1 MSRITGVFQR
11 VEQKYL
17 LTDAQYTTL
26 WDVLQPY
33 MKPDAYGRSTVCSI
47 YFDTPDR
54 RLVRTSLEKPVYKEK
69 LRLRTYG
76 VPKPDSPAF
85 DEAIRWRVEDV
96 DLLHGDG
103 GAQLLPDGVRLMEIK
118 AVGGMPGWLAD
129 ALGELHIYPKIARFA
144 AVLLTLLLAG
154 CSSVQPAAQT
164 DASPAPESSTSD
176 VTETESE
183 AETETVSV
191 STSGPID
198 EASLTLKKKDEYTD
212 YTGAVEVDLSNP
224 ADAAGVSVSG
234 SVITITADGT
244 YVLTGT
250 LADGQIIVD
259 AGDAADVRLVLEN
272 AALSSSDSA
281 PIYAKNA
288 DKVILSL
295 PEGTES
301 RITDSVT
308 GKDSVQIFDGTIDI
322 TAQGDGIKST
332 KAEEDKGFVYIGGG
346 VLTVD
351 AGCDGIQA
359 ETSALISG
367 GELNITTG
375 GGSANA
381 AVKTGNDRFIGWQNS
396 ASDTDAPSEKGV
408 KAQTYLEIT
417 GGTLTLDTTDDSIH
431 CNDTIMVSG
440 GTITAQSGDD
450 GLHADSYLEISNG
463 SFTVLKSYE
472 GIEASEIVVNGGEI
486 DVAAQDD
493 GFNAAGGA
501 DGSSMDGRPGQNAFA
516 GDASK
521 SLTFNDGTVTV
532 DAGGDG
538 LDSNGT
544 LAINGGTIC
553 VSGPTDSANGTFDSG
568 TGFTVN
574 GGVLL
579 GAGSAGMMETPG
591 GDSAQNV
598 VIVSGSGQ
606 AGSMVEIRDAAGSVL
621 FSWTVPK
628 SFSVVTFSMPEI
640 TVGET
645 YAVYVDGT
653 QAASAECTGVV
664 TGGAGGM
671 AGGFDR
677 GGGKGGFMDPGAQK
691 PGGVP
696 EKPSAAGGLFGVGK
710 AQ

>member
-1 MSRITGVFQR
+1 
-11 VEQKYL
+11 
-17 LTDAQYTTL
+17 
-26 WDVLQPY
+26 
-33 MKPDAYGRSTVCSI
+33 MKKR
-47 YFDTPDR
+47 
-54 RLVRTSLEKPVYKEK
+54 
-69 LRLRTYG
+69 
-76 VPKPDSPAF
+76 
-85 DEAIRWRVEDV
+85 
-96 DLLHGDG
+96 
-103 GAQLLPDGVRLMEIK
+103 
-118 AVGGMPGWLAD
+118 
-129 ALGELHIYPKIARFA
+129 KIARFA

-301 RITDSVT
+301 HITDSVT
-308 GKDSVQIFDGTIDI
+308 GMDGEEELSAAVYSVCDLTVNGSGTLYVTANANDAITTKDDLKLNGAMLVLTAADDGLVGKDSVQIFDGTIDI

-396 ASDTDAPSEKGV
+396 ASDTDAPSEKVV

-417 GGTLTLDTTDDSIH
+417 GGTLT
-431 CNDTIMVSG
+431 
-440 GTITAQSGDD
+440 
-450 GLHADSYLEISNG
+450 
-463 SFTVLKSYE
+463 
-472 GIEASEIVVNGGEI
+472 
-486 DVAAQDD
+486 
-493 GFNAAGGA
+493 
-501 DGSSMDGRPGQNAFA
+501 
-516 GDASK
+516 
-521 SLTFNDGTVTV
+521 
-532 DAGGDG
+532 
-538 LDSNGT
+538 
-544 LAINGGTIC
+544 INGGTIC

-621 FSWTVPK
+621 VSWTVPK

-691 PGGVP
+691 PGGMP
-696 EKPSAAGGLFGVGK
+696 EKPSAAGGRFGVGQ

>member
-1 MSRITGVFQR
+1 MVKR
-11 VEQKYL
+11 
-17 LTDAQYTTL
+17 
-26 WDVLQPY
+26 
-33 MKPDAYGRSTVCSI
+33 
-47 YFDTPDR
+47 
-54 RLVRTSLEKPVYKEK
+54 
-69 LRLRTYG
+69 
-76 VPKPDSPAF
+76 
-85 DEAIRWRVEDV
+85 
-96 DLLHGDG
+96 
-103 GAQLLPDGVRLMEIK
+103 
-118 AVGGMPGWLAD
+118 
-129 ALGELHIYPKIARFA
+129 KIARFA

-154 CSSVQPAAQT
+154 CSAVQPIAQT
-164 DASPAPESSTSD
+164 DASPAPESSESD
-176 VTETESE
+176 VTETESEAE

-212 YTGAVEVDLSNP
+212 YTGAVEIDLSDP

-244 YVLTGT
+244 YVLAGT

-272 AALSSSDSA
+272 AALFGSDSA

-308 GKDSVQIFDGTIDI
+308 GMDGEEELSAAVYSVCDLTVNGSGTLYVTANANDAITTKDDLKLNGATLVLTAADDGLVGKDSVQIFDGTIDI

-332 KAEEDKGFVYIGGG
+332 KVEEDKGFVYIGGG

-463 SFTVLKSYE
+463 SVTVLKSYE
-472 GIEASEIVVNGGEI
+472 GIEASEIAVNGGEI

-521 SLTFNDGTVTV
+521 SLTLNGGTVTV
-532 DAGGDG
+532 NAGGDG

-544 LAINGGTIC
+544 LTINGGTIC

-598 VIVSGSGQ
+598 VIVSCSGQ
-606 AGSMVEIRDAAGSVL
+606 AGSTVEVRDAAGSVL
-621 FSWTVPK
+621 VSWTVPK

-664 TGGAGGM
+664 TGGAGSM

-691 PGGVP
+691 PGGMP
-696 EKPSAAGGLFGVGK
+696 EKPGVAGGLFGVGQ

>member
-198 EASLTLKKKDEYTD
+198 EAGLTLKKKDEYTD

-696 EKPSAAGGLFGVGK
+696 EKPSAAGGLFGVGQ

>member
-164 DASPAPESSTSD
+164 DASPAPESSKSD

-198 EASLTLKKKDEYTD
+198 EAGLTLKKKDEYTD

-621 FSWTVPK
+621 VSWTVPK

-696 EKPSAAGGLFGVGK
+696 EKPSAAGGLFGVGQ

>member
-198 EASLTLKKKDEYTD
+198 EAGLTLKKKDEYTD

-553 VSGPTDSANGTFDSG
+553 VSGPTDSANGTFDRG

-640 TVGET
+640 TVG
-645 YAVYVDGT
+645 
-653 QAASAECTGVV
+653 
-664 TGGAGGM
+664 
-671 AGGFDR
+671 
-677 GGGKGGFMDPGAQK
+677 
-691 PGGVP
+691 
-696 EKPSAAGGLFGVGK
+696 
-710 AQ
+710 

>member
-17 LTDAQYTTL
+17 LTDAQYTAL

-76 VPKPDSPAF
+76 VPKPDSPTF

-129 ALGELHIYPKIARFA
+129 ALGELHIYPKIARFV

-234 SVITITADGT
+234 SVITITTDGT

-272 AALSSSDSA
+272 AALSSSDPA

-308 GKDSVQIFDGTIDI
+308 GMDGEEELSAAVYSVCDLTVNGSSTLYVTANANDAITTKDDLKLNGAMLVLTAADDGLVGKDSVQIFDGTIDI
-322 TAQGDGIKST
+322 TARGDGIKST

-351 AGCDGIQA
+351 ADCDGIQA

-381 AVKTGNDRFIGWQNS
+381 AVKTGNDRFIGW
-396 ASDTDAPSEKGV
+396 
-408 KAQTYLEIT
+408 
-417 GGTLTLDTTDDSIH
+417 
-431 CNDTIMVSG
+431 
-440 GTITAQSGDD
+440 
-450 GLHADSYLEISNG
+450 
-463 SFTVLKSYE
+463 
-472 GIEASEIVVNGGEI
+472 
-486 DVAAQDD
+486 
-493 GFNAAGGA
+493 
-501 DGSSMDGRPGQNAFA
+501 
-516 GDASK
+516 
-521 SLTFNDGTVTV
+521 
-532 DAGGDG
+532 
-538 LDSNGT
+538 
-544 LAINGGTIC
+544 
-553 VSGPTDSANGTFDSG
+553 
-568 TGFTVN
+568 
-574 GGVLL
+574 
-579 GAGSAGMMETPG
+579 
-591 GDSAQNV
+591 
-598 VIVSGSGQ
+598 
-606 AGSMVEIRDAAGSVL
+606 
-621 FSWTVPK
+621 
-628 SFSVVTFSMPEI
+628 
-640 TVGET
+640 
-645 YAVYVDGT
+645 
-653 QAASAECTGVV
+653 
-664 TGGAGGM
+664 
-671 AGGFDR
+671 
-677 GGGKGGFMDPGAQK
+677 
-691 PGGVP
+691 
-696 EKPSAAGGLFGVGK
+696 
-710 AQ
+710 

>member
-1 MSRITGVFQR
+1 
-11 VEQKYL
+11 
-17 LTDAQYTTL
+17 
-26 WDVLQPY
+26 

-76 VPKPDSPAF
+76 VPKPDSPAFVELKKKYKGVVYKRRIMLPYAEAFRWLCGGEAPEKDSQIQSEIAWFLQFYGDLEPAAALCCDRDALYGREDDSLRVTF

-164 DASPAPESSTSD
+164 DASPAP
-176 VTETESE
+176 
-183 AETETVSV
+183 
-191 STSGPID
+191 
-198 EASLTLKKKDEYTD
+198 
-212 YTGAVEVDLSNP
+212 
-224 ADAAGVSVSG
+224 
-234 SVITITADGT
+234 
-244 YVLTGT
+244 
-250 LADGQIIVD
+250 
-259 AGDAADVRLVLEN
+259 
-272 AALSSSDSA
+272 
-281 PIYAKNA
+281 
-288 DKVILSL
+288 
-295 PEGTES
+295 
-301 RITDSVT
+301 
-308 GKDSVQIFDGTIDI
+308 
-322 TAQGDGIKST
+322 
-332 KAEEDKGFVYIGGG
+332 
-346 VLTVD
+346 
-351 AGCDGIQA
+351 
-359 ETSALISG
+359 
-367 GELNITTG
+367 
-375 GGSANA
+375 
-381 AVKTGNDRFIGWQNS
+381 
-396 ASDTDAPSEKGV
+396 SEKGV

-417 GGTLTLDTTDDSIH
+417 GGTLT
-431 CNDTIMVSG
+431 
-440 GTITAQSGDD
+440 
-450 GLHADSYLEISNG
+450 
-463 SFTVLKSYE
+463 
-472 GIEASEIVVNGGEI
+472 
-486 DVAAQDD
+486 
-493 GFNAAGGA
+493 
-501 DGSSMDGRPGQNAFA
+501 
-516 GDASK
+516 
-521 SLTFNDGTVTV
+521 
-532 DAGGDG
+532 
-538 LDSNGT
+538 
-544 LAINGGTIC
+544 INGGTIC

-621 FSWTVPK
+621 VSWTVPK

-691 PGGVP
+691 PGGMP
-696 EKPSAAGGLFGVGK
+696 EKPSAAGGLFGVGQ

>member
-1 MSRITGVFQR
+1 
-11 VEQKYL
+11 
-17 LTDAQYTTL
+17 
-26 WDVLQPY
+26 
-33 MKPDAYGRSTVCSI
+33 MKKR
-47 YFDTPDR
+47 
-54 RLVRTSLEKPVYKEK
+54 
-69 LRLRTYG
+69 
-76 VPKPDSPAF
+76 
-85 DEAIRWRVEDV
+85 
-96 DLLHGDG
+96 
-103 GAQLLPDGVRLMEIK
+103 
-118 AVGGMPGWLAD
+118 
-129 ALGELHIYPKIARFA
+129 KIARFA

-154 CSSVQPAAQT
+154 CSAVQPIAQT
-164 DASPAPESSTSD
+164 DASPAPESSESD

-212 YTGAVEVDLSNP
+212 YTGAVEIDLSHP
-224 ADAAGVSVSG
+224 EDAAGVSVSG

-259 AGDAADVRLVLEN
+259 AGDAADVRLALEN

-308 GKDSVQIFDGTIDI
+308 GMDGEEELSAAVYSVCDLTVNGSGTLYVTANANDAITTKDDLKLNGARLVLTAADDGLVGKDSVQIFDGTIDI

-463 SFTVLKSYE
+463 SVTVLKSYE

-486 DVAAQDD
+486 DVVAQDD

-501 DGSSMDGRPGQNAFA
+501 DGSSTDGRPGQNAFA

-521 SLTFNDGTVTV
+521 SLTF
-532 DAGGDG
+532 
-538 LDSNGT
+538 
-544 LAINGGTIC
+544 NGGTIC

-598 VIVSGSGQ
+598 VIVSCSGQ
-606 AGSMVEIRDAAGSVL
+606 AGSTVEVRDAAGSVL
-621 FSWTVPK
+621 VSWTVPK
-628 SFSVVTFSMPEI
+628 SFSVVTFSMPEV

-677 GGGKGGFMDPGAQK
+677 GGGKSGFMDPGAQK
-691 PGGVP
+691 PGGMP
-696 EKPSAAGGLFGVGK
+696 EKPGAAGGLFGVGQ

>member
-696 EKPSAAGGLFGVGK
+696 EKPSAAGGLFGVGQ

>member
-1 MSRITGVFQR
+1 M
-11 VEQKYL
+11 
-17 LTDAQYTTL
+17 LT
-26 WDVLQPY
+26 
-33 MKPDAYGRSTVCSI
+33 
-47 YFDTPDR
+47 
-54 RLVRTSLEKPVYKEK
+54 
-69 LRLRTYG
+69 
-76 VPKPDSPAF
+76 
-85 DEAIRWRVEDV
+85 
-96 DLLHGDG
+96 
-103 GAQLLPDGVRLMEIK
+103 
-118 AVGGMPGWLAD
+118 AD
-129 ALGELHIYPKIARFA
+129 A
-144 AVLLTLLLAG
+144 
-154 CSSVQPAAQT
+154 
-164 DASPAPESSTSD
+164 D
-176 VTETESE
+176 
-183 AETETVSV
+183 
-191 STSGPID
+191 
-198 EASLTLKKKDEYTD
+198 
-212 YTGAVEVDLSNP
+212 
-224 ADAAGVSVSG
+224 
-234 SVITITADGT
+234 
-244 YVLTGT
+244 
-250 LADGQIIVD
+250 
-259 AGDAADVRLVLEN
+259 
-272 AALSSSDSA
+272 
-281 PIYAKNA
+281 
-288 DKVILSL
+288 
-295 PEGTES
+295 
-301 RITDSVT
+301 
-308 GKDSVQIFDGTIDI
+308 
-322 TAQGDGIKST
+322 
-332 KAEEDKGFVYIGGG
+332 
-346 VLTVD
+346 
-351 AGCDGIQA
+351 CDGIQA

-367 GELNITTG
+367 GELNITTS

-450 GLHADSYLEISNG
+450 GLHADSYLEISNS
-463 SFTVLKSYE
+463 SFTVRKSYE

-501 DGSSMDGRPGQNAFA
+501 DSSSMDGRPGQNAFA

-544 LAINGGTIC
+544 LTINGGTIC

-579 GAGSAGMMETPG
+579 GAGSAGMMETLG

-606 AGSMVEIRDAAGSVL
+606 AGSTVEIRDEAGSVL
-621 FSWTVPK
+621 VSWTVPK

-640 TVGET
+640 AVGET

-671 AGGFDR
+671 AGG
-677 GGGKGGFMDPGAQK
+677 
-691 PGGVP
+691 
-696 EKPSAAGGLFGVGK
+696 L
-710 AQ
+710 